1 MSQPPMAPIRE
12 ATNESWDNEWDSQI
26 HTVKSI
32 NPDVYS
38 RRASQTL
45 PQQQQQQQKQQGGS
59 DETSPEF
66 KMSKIQGFTLGI

>member
-1 MSQPPMAPIRE
+1 MAPIRE
-12 ATNESWDNEWDSQI
+12 ATNESWDNEWDSQV
-26 HTVKSI
+26 HTVKSSI

-38 RRASQTL
+38 RRASQAL
-45 PQQQQQQQKQQGGS
+45 PQQQQQQGGS